1 MPGFA
6 FWGLFL
12 VFGLILVAYLI
23 WMWWVERGEA
33 DE

>member
-12 VFGLILVAYLI
+12 VFGLILVLYGA
-23 WMWWVERGEA
+23 WMWWVEREG